1 MKKIVYTILVS
12 FQLLFMGSFILLP
25 QFASAADSCGGLD
38 DQIKQI
44 DSSLGGGGKA
54 TEAVKSLPRYCNIFD
69 ILQRVLDILFSLAGA
84 VGAVMIVYGGI
95 RYITSGASGGEK
107 AAADAKNIITWAV
120 IGLIVVFMAR
130 ALVNIVINA
139 ILGK

>member
-12 FQLLFMGSFILLP
+12 LQLLFVGSFLLVP
-25 QFASAADSCGGLD
+25 APAFAADSCAGLD
-38 DQIKQI
+38 EQIKQI

-54 TEAVKSLPRYCNIFD
+54 SEAVKNLPRYCNVFA

-84 VGAVMIVYGGI
+84 TAAIMIVYGGI
-95 RYITSGASGGEK
+95 RYITSGATGGEN
-107 AAADAKNIITWAV
+107 AAKDAKNIITWAI
-120 IGLIVVFMAR
+120 IGLIVVLMAR
-130 ALVNIVINA
+130 ALVTILINT